1 VKGMAAPKKTQKRM
15 PRRREEFT
23 YRGFTIDEL
32 KAKGISELL
41 PLMPARPRR
50 KIVRGF
56 SRGEE
61 TLLTKIRQGDEKV
74 RTHLREMIV
83 MPEMIGKTIE
93 IYNGKEFTKV
103 EFQPES
109 VFHYLGEF
117 ALTRKRVSH
126 GSAGIGATRGS
137 KYVPL
142 K

>member
-1 VKGMAAPKKTQKRM
+1 MAAPKKTQKRM

-23 YRGFTIDEL
+23 YRGYKMDEL
-32 KAKGISELL
+32 KAMGISELL
-41 PLMPARPRR
+41 PLMPSRPRR
-50 KIVRGF
+50 KILRGL

-61 TLLTKIRQGDEKV
+61 TLLAKIREGDESV

-83 MPEMIGKTIE
+83 LPEMIGKSIE
-93 IYNGKEFTKV
+93 IYNGKEFVKV

-109 VFHYLGEF
+109 VFRYLGEF
-117 ALTRKRVSH
+117 ALTRKRVAH

>member
-1 VKGMAAPKKTQKRM
+1 MAAPRKTQKRM

-23 YRGFTIDEL
+23 YRGYKIDEL
-32 KAKGISELL
+32 KAMGLTELL
-41 PLMPARPRR
+41 PIMPARARR
-50 KIVRGF
+50 KVVRGL

-61 TLLTKIRQGDEKV
+61 TLIGKIRDGNQKI
-74 RTHLREMIV
+74 RTHLRDMIV
-83 MPEMIGKTIE
+83 LPEMVGRTIE
-93 IYNGKEFTKV
+93 IYTGKEFVKV

-117 ALTRKRVSH
+117 ALTRKRVAH

>member
-1 VKGMAAPKKTQKRM
+1 MAAQKKTQKRM

-23 YRGFTIDEL
+23 YRGYKIDEL
-32 KAKGISELL
+32 KAMGLSELI
-41 PLMPARPRR
+41 PLMPARARR
-50 KIVRGF
+50 KFNRGLN
-56 SRGEE
+56 RGEE
-61 TLLTKIRQGDEKV
+61 TLLAKIRGGDEKI
-74 RTHLREMIV
+74 RTHVRDMIV
-83 MPEMIGKTIE
+83 MPEMIGKSIE
-93 IYNGKEFTKV
+93 IYNGKEFMKV

-117 ALTRKRVSH
+117 ALTRKKVSH

>member
-1 VKGMAAPKKTQKRM
+1 MAKKIQKRM

-23 YRGFTIDEL
+23 YRGFRIDDL
-32 KAKGISELL
+32 KQMGMSDLVKI
-41 PLMPARPRR
+41 MPARARR
-50 KIVRGF
+50 KINRGLT
-56 SRGEE
+56 RGEE
-61 TLLTKIRQGDEKV
+61 TFLENIRSGDGKV
-74 RTHLREMIV
+74 RTHLRDMIIL
-83 MPEMIGKTIE
+83 PEMIGREVE
-93 IYNGKEFTKV
+93 IYTGKEFVKV

-126 GSAGIGATRGS
+126 GAAGIGATRGS